1 MHQQTVSVIAVING
15 LLERNGKAGLQLDAT
30 TPLYGDENALNLDSL
45 QTAELSAILED
56 ELGSDPFS
64 AGLNVRTVGEIL
76 DFYAA

>member
-1 MHQQTVSVIAVING
+1 VNQQTVSVIDVING
-15 LLERNGKAGLQLDAT
+15 LLERNGKAGLQLDAS

-64 AGLNVRTVGEIL
+64 AGLNVQTVGEIL